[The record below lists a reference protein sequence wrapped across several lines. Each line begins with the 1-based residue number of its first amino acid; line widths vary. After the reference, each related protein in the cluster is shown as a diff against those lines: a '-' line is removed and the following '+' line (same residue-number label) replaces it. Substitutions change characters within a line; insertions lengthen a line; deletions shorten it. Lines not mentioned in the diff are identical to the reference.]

1 MTQDF
6 FNELALEEARR
17 ILDNDV
23 DLTIEDIKDI
33 LETEVENLFMSLSK
47 EEKREI
53 DIDEALDYAIQ
64 TIQEEENDFT

>member
-53 DIDEALDYAIQ
+53 DIDEALEYAGNYVD
-64 TIQEEENDFT
+64 E